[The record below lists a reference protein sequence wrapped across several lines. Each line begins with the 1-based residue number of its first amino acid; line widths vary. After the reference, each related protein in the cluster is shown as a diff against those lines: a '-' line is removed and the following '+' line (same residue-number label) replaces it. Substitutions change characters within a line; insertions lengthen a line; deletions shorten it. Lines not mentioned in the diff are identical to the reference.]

1 MAVNKRNIREV
12 VDACYDM
19 DGSEIGNSSLRTG
32 WTDNLM
38 AFYSPFVGTP
48 SSLYNLFHSTQKD
61 NSNTF
66 PTQSQYQISI
76 NGGVTESIL
85 GSAQNGTGLKH
96 LNHQMQSMKGFSL
109 ASGGDPAHLGGVFN
123 GVGTYTNTNISM
135 GDMRGFEYH
144 TAFSGVWNST
154 AGSAEELYSSGEIS
168 VGSTS

>member
-12 VDACYDM
+12 VDACFDM
-19 DGSEIGNSSLRTG
+19 DGSEIVNSSLRTG
-32 WTDNLM
+32 WTDYLM

-48 SSLYNLFHSTQKD
+48 SSLYNLFHSTLKD

-66 PTQSQYQISI
+66 PTQSQYQLII
-76 NGGVTESIL
+76 NGGVTESVL

-96 LNHQMQSMKGFSL
+96 LNHQMQAMKGFAL
-109 ASGGDPAHLGGVFN
+109 ASGGSPQLDGVFN

-135 GDMRGFEYH
+135 GDMRDFEYH
-144 TAFSGVWNST
+144 TAFSGVWGST
-154 AGSAEELYSSGEIS
+154 VGSGEKLISSGEIS